1 MDLLEYQAKALFQK
15 VGIPVLPSQTIHEIS
30 ELKRLHIPYPV
41 VLKSQVRA
49 GGRGKAGGIK
59 FVENTIDAIAAA
71 SAIFNLRILD
81 EYPEV
86 ILAEAHYDS
95 QSEIFLAIVLDYQ
108 LQCPV
113 LLGSS
118 KGGMD
123 VDTLLQYM
131 QTVVLVED
139 FSPFHARRLAIK
151 MGLKGEL
158 IAAVSDILEKM
169 YHLFLSKDLDLV
181 EINPL
186 GVKNTGEVMA
196 LDGKI
201 TANDAAIARHPDL
214 IALMDHPQ
222 DFAAPLRWLKGDIQW
237 GQIGLI
243 CNSYGSTL
251 TSWDLMGEQN
261 GSLAGAFILEDT
273 HPQLSL
279 TDQLA
284 IALEKFRQLPQLKVI
299 FVNIV
304 ATPSLSE
311 AIAEFISR
319 SSPPVSLPTNDDRL
333 PRATRS
339 NVLGRERL
347 LTKERISAEWVPLVI
362 RLVNGDL
369 NEFQNQVAALPIYWS
384 SSLEQA
390 IADTLS
396 LTETTT

>member
-1 MDLLEYQAKALFQK
+1 MVFPCLPKTLSTHNLIMDLLEYQAKALFQK
-15 VGIPVLPSQTIHEIS
+15 VGIPILPSQTIHEIS

-71 SAIFNLRILD
+71 SAIFNLPILE

-95 QSEIFLAIVLDYQ
+95 QLEFFLAIVLDYQ

-131 QTVVLVED
+131 QTVVLTED

-151 MGLKGEL
+151 MGLTGEL

-186 GVKNTGEVMA
+186 GVKSTGEVMA

-201 TANDAAIARHPDL
+201 TVNDAAIARHPDL
-214 IALMDHPQ
+214 MSLMDHQQ
-222 DFAAPLRWLKGDIQW
+222 DFATPLRWLKGDRQF
-237 GQIGLI
+237 GQIGVV
-243 CNSYGSTL
+243 CNSYGSVL
-251 TSWDLMGEQN
+251 TSWDLIREQD
-261 GSLAGAFILEDT
+261 GHLVGAFILEDT

-279 TDQLA
+279 VEQLE
-284 IALEKFRQLPQLKVI
+284 IALEKIRELPQLKVVFI
-299 FVNIV
+299 NIV
-304 ATPSLSE
+304 GPPVVSE
-311 AIAEFISR
+311 AIAEFIAR
-319 SSPPVSLPTNDDRL
+319 SAPPVSLEPPDLKCWEGNDC
-333 PRATRS
+333 
-339 NVLGRERL
+339 
-347 LTKERISAEWVPLVI
+347 
-362 RLVNGDL
+362 
-369 NEFQNQVAALPIYWS
+369 
-384 SSLEQA
+384 
-390 IADTLS
+390 
-396 LTETTT
+396 